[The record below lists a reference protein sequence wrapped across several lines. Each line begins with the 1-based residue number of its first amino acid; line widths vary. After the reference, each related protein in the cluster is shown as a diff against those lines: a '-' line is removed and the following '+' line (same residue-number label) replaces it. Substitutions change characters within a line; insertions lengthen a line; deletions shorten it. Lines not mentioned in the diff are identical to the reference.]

1 MIGEPEGLV
10 DKSVDADQYQAN
22 KDSIW
27 RSIKDFG
34 INTGYNHNYSIKVQL
49 PLDQIPLL
57 QFLSS
62 SINYAAG
69 YQWKR
74 MALLK
79 YSENDSLN
87 PFYEEGAIINP
98 ANYTGN
104 TIENSR
110 SITYSAKLNFS
121 KIYNKVKFF
130 READSKFR
138 RQGKSAG
145 KKDKITAKDYFAKFL
160 MMMKNASGNYT
171 ITDGIFLPGYTE
183 NTQILGLNQ
192 NWSAPGFGFVAGK
205 QNYDIFGN
213 RKSDNI
219 VFEIANKGYIVK
231 GDGTDGTFVDQMYS
245 ETHSELLSLKASLE
259 PLPDLK
265 IDLKIDQKYSEN
277 RSSFFRYLD
286 DINSFGMLSP
296 SLSGN
301 YSVSFIAIG
310 TAFVS
315 DNDKTY
321 ENATFNKFSENREVV
336 SEQLGEEF
344 GTQPDSIP
352 GYYEGFGPTSQNV
365 VISAF
370 VATYGNKNVKYY
382 DPLEVNPLPNWQ
394 INYKGLS
401 KLRAIKKIFKNFSI
415 SHGYNS
421 EYSVASYSN
430 ILQDSSVTSTDL
442 SGDYWSLNGKQINT
456 VLISERFSPL
466 FGVDMET
473 NNKLLFKVEYKKDRN
488 LLMNLANNQLTET
501 KGTEYTIGVGYRIP
515 NVKFPFATQNPI
527 KSDLALRFDFS
538 HRYNSTIARKLV
550 ENSNQIT
557 GGQKMSSYKF
567 SADYSISQF
576 VSVRFY
582 FDLAT
587 NKPLI
592 SNSFPTSNSNGGI
605 SLRLTL

>member
-1 MIGEPEGLV
+1 MLINIKRIKIVLW
-10 DKSVDADQYQAN
+10 KSIQE
-22 KDSIW
+22 
-27 RSIKDFG
+27 FG
-34 INTGYNHNYSIKVQL
+34 INTGYNHNYSIKIQL

-57 QFLSS
+57 KFVSS
-62 SINYAAG
+62 SINYSAG
-69 YQWKR
+69 YQWRR

-79 YSENDSLN
+79 YSENDTLN

-145 KKDKITAKDYFAKFL
+145 KKDKITVKDYFAKFV
-160 MMMKNASGNYT
+160 MMIKNASGNYT

-183 NTQILGLNQ
+183 NTQILGMNQ
-192 NWSAPGFGFVAGK
+192 NWSAPGFGFVAGQ

-219 VFEIANKGYIVK
+219 VFDIANKGYIVK
-231 GDGTDGTFVDQMYS
+231 GDGSDGTFVDQMYS
-245 ETHSELLSLKASLE
+245 ETHSEMLSLKGSLE

-265 IDLKIDQKYSEN
+265 IDLKLDQKYAEN

-286 DINSFGMLSP
+286 DINDFGMLSP
-296 SLSGN
+296 SLTGN
-301 YSVSFIAIG
+301 YSISFIAIG
-310 TAFVS
+310 TAFVKDDS
-315 DNDKTY
+315 KTY
-321 ENATFNKFSENREVV
+321 ENNTFNEFSANREVI
-336 SEQLGEEF
+336 SAQLGQEF
-344 GTQPDSIP
+344 GTQSDTIP

-365 VISAF
+365 VISSF
-370 VATYGNKNVKYY
+370 VATYGNKKVKYY

-401 KLRAIKKIFKNFSI
+401 KLKAIQKVFKNFSI

-421 EYSVASYSN
+421 EYSVSSFSN
-430 ILQDSSVTSTDL
+430 ILQDSSTTSTDL
-442 SGDYWSLNGKQINT
+442 NGNYWSLNGKQINT

-501 KGTEYTIGVGYRIP
+501 KGTEYTIGAGYRIP

-538 HRYNSTIARKLV
+538 YRYNSTIARKLV

-557 GGQKMSSYKF
+557 GGQKMTSYKF
-567 SADYSISQF
+567 SADYSVSQF